1 MASLSMPRLAP
12 EAAAGT
18 ARGPLPGR
26 AVPAGIVRRAM
37 AVRPS
42 RAMAMAMRCCPR
54 MSVVLR
60 SSPAPR
66 AGFGSAAPAR
76 GAEVKTGA
84 AAAAAAPVAE
94 PEPPTGWKGA
104 NLQGAMIAIGVGLVI
119 RFLIPCPAGIPMQ
132 GWSLFSIFVS
142 TIVGLVMEPMP
153 TGAWAMLGVSVAIVT
168 KTLTFGQAFGAFCN
182 DVIWLIVASFFFA
195 KGLEKTGLGNRVAQM
210 FVKLLG
216 KSTMGLAYGLTMA
229 ETAICPAM
237 PSTSA
242 RAGGIFMPIIKSLAE
257 AVGSLPGKTAN
268 KMGAYLIACQMQASN
283 ASSTLFLTGAAQNL
297 LCLKLAAELGAVV
310 SNPWMAWFKAA
321 SVPCL
326 VMLAITPWLVFKLA
340 PPELQD
346 TPEAPGRAEEALTEM
361 GPMSTDEKI
370 MAGTMLGAVLLWVS
384 GDAIGMA
391 PVTAALLG
399 LCTLLFTGVL
409 EWQDCLRNTAAWDT
423 LTWFAILV
431 GMSGQ
436 LNGMGVI
443 TCFADAA
450 GSVLQSLSMG
460 WPAVFGVL
468 HVFYFVIHYMFASQT
483 AHVGALYSAFI
494 AMMLASGVPPVLAAL
509 SLAFNTNLFGVITH
523 YSSGQAAVFCGA
535 GYLQLKDVFR
545 IGAIFSAFN
554 AVLWATVGMAWWKV
568 VGLY

>member
-1 MASLSMPRLAP
+1 MPCGS
-12 EAAAGT
+12 E
-18 ARGPLPGR
+18 
-26 AVPAGIVRRAM
+26 
-37 AVRPS
+37 
-42 RAMAMAMRCCPR
+42 
-54 MSVVLR
+54 
-60 SSPAPR
+60 SS
-66 AGFGSAAPAR
+66 
-76 GAEVKTGA
+76 
-84 AAAAAAPVAE
+84 
-94 PEPPTGWKGA
+94 
-104 NLQGAMIAIGVGLVI
+104 
-119 RFLIPCPAGIPMQ
+119 
-132 GWSLFSIFVS
+132 
-142 TIVGLVMEPMP
+142 
-153 TGAWAMLGVSVAIVT
+153 
-168 KTLTFGQAFGAFCN
+168 
-182 DVIWLIVASFFFA
+182 
-195 KGLEKTGLGNRVAQM
+195 
-210 FVKLLG
+210 
-216 KSTMGLAYGLTMA
+216 
-229 ETAICPAM
+229 
-237 PSTSA
+237 
-242 RAGGIFMPIIKSLAE
+242 
-257 AVGSLPGKTAN
+257 
-268 KMGAYLIACQMQASN
+268 
-283 ASSTLFLTGAAQNL
+283 
-297 LCLKLAAELGAVV
+297 
-310 SNPWMAWFKAA
+310 
-321 SVPCL
+321 
-326 VMLAITPWLVFKLA
+326 
-340 PPELQD
+340 QD